1 VLRTGEP
8 WDQLALDGAALVTF
22 HVPR

>member
-1 VLRTGEP
+1 VLRTAEP
-8 WDQLALDGAALVTF
+8 WEALTLSSAALVTF

>member
-1 VLRTGEP
+1 VLRTAEP
-8 WDQLALDGAALVTF
+8 WEALALSGAALVTF